1 MKESHQ
7 KLQKSE
13 DALEEEKLISQNLNI
28 AGIVPESVV
37 DGPGLRM
44 TVFCQG
50 CFNDC
55 PGCHNPETHNFYDG
69 KIIPLTSI
77 LEEFKK
83 NPLLAGITFS
93 GGEPFLQPIPLT
105 WLACEVH
112 KLRKDVVI
120 FTGFI
125 ADNLAKFGV
134 KDDKLG
140 KYVLALMEQADYIID
155 GPYIERLRSLDLLY
169 RGSANQRILKARDI
183 ADIIAKA
190 KEAAK

>member
-125 ADNLAKFGV
+125 ADTLAKFGV

-155 GPYIERLRSLDLLY
+155 GPYIEKLRSLDLLY

-183 ADIIAKA
+183 ADIIAKT

>member
-1 MKESHQ
+1 MKESYQ

-55 PGCHNPETHNFYDG
+55 PGCHNPETHNVFDG
-69 KIIPLTSI
+69 KIIPRTSI

-105 WLACEVH
+105 WLAREVH
-112 KLRKDVVI
+112 KLRKNVVI

-125 ADNLAKFGV
+125 ADNLAKLGFEY
-134 KDDKLG
+134 DKLG
-140 KYVLALMEQADYIID
+140 KYILALMEQADYIID

>member
-69 KIIPLTSI
+69 KIIPLT
-77 LEEFKK
+77 
-83 NPLLAGITFS
+83 
-93 GGEPFLQPIPLT
+93 
-105 WLACEVH
+105 
-112 KLRKDVVI
+112 
-120 FTGFI
+120 
-125 ADNLAKFGV
+125 
-134 KDDKLG
+134 
-140 KYVLALMEQADYIID
+140 
-155 GPYIERLRSLDLLY
+155 
-169 RGSANQRILKARDI
+169 
-183 ADIIAKA
+183 
-190 KEAAK
+190 